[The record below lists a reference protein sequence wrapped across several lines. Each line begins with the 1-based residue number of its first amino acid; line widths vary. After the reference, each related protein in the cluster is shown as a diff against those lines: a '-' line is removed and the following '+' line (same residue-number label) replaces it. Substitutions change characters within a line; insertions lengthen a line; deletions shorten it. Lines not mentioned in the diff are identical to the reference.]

1 MRHTHKKE
9 MDLSTHECTS
19 SCFCHLFTDLC
30 RGRTYFFSIWI
41 LSNFISFYY
50 ILLYSTFFISFYLNL
65 FFSYH
70 ILCWFILFVFLLFL
84 FIFFSYYSIQF
95 NCWVWHSSARL
106 SIICQACLLPE
117 GDRLQRWHSCL
128 YTYSIPD
135 WVVGTVYIVCTHV
148 LYADCD
154 CTVVV

>member
-1 MRHTHKKE
+1 MNCGILTKRKWIYRHMSVLPRVFVICSLTFVE
-9 MDLSTHECTS
+9 V
-19 SCFCHLFTDLC
+19 
-30 RGRTYFFSIWI
+30 GRTFFLSEFYLILFYFTLFYFFYFI
-41 LSNFISFYY
+41 LFKFV
-50 ILLYSTFFISFYLNL
+50 
-65 FFSYH
+65 FSYH